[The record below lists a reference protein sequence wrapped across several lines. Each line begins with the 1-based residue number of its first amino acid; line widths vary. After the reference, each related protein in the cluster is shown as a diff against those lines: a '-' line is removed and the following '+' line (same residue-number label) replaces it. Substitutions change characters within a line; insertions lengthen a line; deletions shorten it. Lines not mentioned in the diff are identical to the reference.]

1 MSEPEGGTTTRSR
14 REARRV
20 RRASAKQ
27 RGAWYPRWFW
37 PSFATPAIVWQ
48 ILFFAASFYVIL
60 AIAFGTQD
68 FFRNP
73 LPVFQPWWW
82 DFSTFT
88 DQLGRIFGG
97 VYQDV
102 YLRTFG
108 YVLTASLTCLL
119 IGYPIA
125 YFVARYG
132 GRRKGLFLALL
143 IMPFWISYL
152 MRMYAWQSLLERDGY
167 VNDVLTFL
175 QVFQE
180 PFGWLEGHGITVVIG
195 LVYGY
200 MPYLILPLY
209 GQLDRI
215 DQSQLEAGRDLG
227 ASPART
233 FWRVTLPLSKPGILA
248 GLIIIT
254 LPMFGDYYTNALL
267 SQSPRTTMIGNL
279 IDLTYVTPGLA
290 AQGASLVLTIVV
302 ILIVPML
309 WYLRYTARAAEAK

>member
-1 MSEPEGGTTTRSR
+1 MIEPVGGTTRSR
-14 REARRV
+14 REARRIA
-20 RRASAKQ
+20 RAYARQ
-27 RGAWYPRWFW
+27 QGAWYPRWFW
-37 PSFATPAIVWQ
+37 PSFAAPAIVWQ
-48 ILFFAASFYVIL
+48 VVFFAASFYVIL
-60 AIAFGTQD
+60 AVAFGTVD

-82 DFSTFT
+82 DFGTFT
-88 DQLGRIFGG
+88 EQVSRIFGG
-97 VYQDV
+97 VYQQV
-102 YLRTFG
+102 YLRTFM
-108 YVLTASLTCLL
+108 YVIVASAVCLL

-132 GRRKGLFLALL
+132 GRRKGLFLGLL

-152 MRMYAWQSLLERDGY
+152 MRMYAWQSLLETDGF
-167 VNDVLTFL
+167 VNDLLTFL
-175 QVFQE
+175 HVLQA
-180 PFGWLEGHGITVVIG
+180 PFGWLEGHGITVVMG

-200 MPYLILPLY
+200 LPYLILPLY

-215 DQSQLEAGRDLG
+215 NQSQLEAGRDLG
-227 ASPART
+227 ASPSKT

-279 IDLTYVTPGLA
+279 IDYTYVTPGLA
-290 AQGASLVLTIVV
+290 AEGASLVLTVVV
-302 ILIVPML
+302 ILILPML
-309 WYLRYTARAAEAK
+309 WYLRYTARAAAER

>member
-1 MSEPEGGTTTRSR
+1 MSRPEAGRTRTPREER
-14 REARRV
+14 RLQREH
-20 RRASAKQ
+20 AKQ
-27 RGAWYPRWFW
+27 QGAWYPRWFW
-37 PSFATPAIVWQ
+37 PSFAVPAIFWQ
-48 ILFFAASFYVIL
+48 IVFFAASFYVIL
-60 AIAFGTQD
+60 AVAFGTVD

-82 DFSTFT
+82 DFGTFA

-97 VYQDV
+97 FYQKA

-108 YVLTASLTCLL
+108 YVLTASAVCLL

-132 GRRKGLFLALL
+132 GRRKGLLLVLL

-167 VNDVLTFL
+167 VNDILTFL
-175 QVFQE
+175 RVLQT
-180 PFGWLEGHGITVVIG
+180 PYGWLEGHGITVVMG

-200 MPYLILPLY
+200 LPYLILPLY

-215 DQSQLEAGRDLG
+215 NQSQLEAGRDLG

-254 LPMFGDYYTNALL
+254 LPMFGDYYTNDLL
-267 SQSPRTTMIGNL
+267 SQSPRTRMIGNL
-279 IDLTYVTPGLA
+279 IDYTYVTPGLA
-290 AQGASLVLTIVV
+290 AEGASLVLTVV
-302 ILIVPML
+302 ALLIIPML